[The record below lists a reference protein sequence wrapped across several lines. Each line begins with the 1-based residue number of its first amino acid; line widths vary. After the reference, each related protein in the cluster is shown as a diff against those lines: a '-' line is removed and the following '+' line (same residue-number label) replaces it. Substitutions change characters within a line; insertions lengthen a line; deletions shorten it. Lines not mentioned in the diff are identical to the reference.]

1 MQFITTTH
9 MGVVDE
15 DLRHTAAPIATGS
28 HGITTGLVAVN
39 ADLRVGSTLSIQQCF
54 GTNAERTYWIANSYA
69 EPYVKEAKRRKLS
82 CGVGKVSQP
91 IKKSSNSKNVQP
103 ENKSKKSTGI
113 TAETA
118 AKAALCGGTLIATWG
133 LLGLG
138 CDF

>member
-1 MQFITTTH
+1 M
-9 MGVVDE
+9 
-15 DLRHTAAPIATGS
+15 
-28 HGITTGLVAVN
+28 
-39 ADLRVGSTLSIQQCF
+39 
-54 GTNAERTYWIANSYA
+54 
-69 EPYVKEAKRRKLS
+69 KEAKRRKLS
-82 CGVGKVSQP
+82 CGVGRLNQP

-103 ENKSKKSTGI
+103 ENKSKKSNGI